1 MGKNSESFEK
11 RLKRWFRI
19 RNVAIYKEREMKKER
34 EEQEKVTLA
43 MSTTAFDFGRKKDN
57 KIFRREPNG
66 WWLYQRKLPKQSD

>member
-1 MGKNSESFEK
+1 
-11 RLKRWFRI
+11 
-19 RNVAIYKEREMKKER
+19 MKKER

-43 MSTTAFDFGRKKDN
+43 MSTTALDFGRKKDN